1 MIHLVIITVN
11 NRILINIVVQLS
23 KYLKYINSGHR
34 STSLAD
40 TNQIIIHDND
50 IVFPLKRPVSK

>member
-1 MIHLVIITVN
+1 MIHLVVITVN
-11 NRILINIVVQLS
+11 NRMLIDSVVQLS

-34 STSLAD
+34 STYLVD

-50 IVFPLKRPVSK
+50 ILYSH